1 MRVSSTFLHLQTS
14 YALQFSSA
22 SPLAKKKV
30 RVAALWGLVGPPSG
44 DGAPAVALDASS
56 RSSFWR
62 PRAPLASGPSSSSE
76 ITSLLINFYPFGTRI
91 FPFSKEKYTFLTKS
105 SDFGPKIP
113 LQNPLREPF
122 RRPLFGSFWPPVPPK
137 KALEPNTF
145 ALRSQKSASCTSGEQ
160 IFTFSRTCCAK
171 PSGGHTPQLRNTH
184 LFGLHRDDDDFGLI
198 WSLSF
203 GALVLWFCIPSV
215 LGPGMGSLE
224 PLFGPPRP
232 VFAPLKTP
240 SWPLDCVEE
249 GFCTSFFFLLAHS
262 NAYNI
267 VACSKKMR
275 IVPCFLKKGAAF
287 QNKSCKYLFFKS
299 LACPYLFLLQSR
311 VSVTFVFLNLENHKS

>member
-22 SPLAKKKV
+22 SPFAKKKV
-30 RVAALWGLVGPPSG
+30 RVPALWGLVCPPLAG
-44 DGAPAVALDASS
+44 AAPAVALDASS

-91 FPFSKEKYTFLTKS
+91 FSFSKEKYTFLTKS
-105 SDFGPKIP
+105 CDFGPKIT

-122 RRPLFGSFWPPVPPK
+122 RRPLFGSFWPPVLPK
-137 KALEPNTF
+137 NALESNTF
-145 ALRSQKSASCTSGEQ
+145 ALRIQKSASCTSREH

-171 PSGGHTPQLRNTH
+171 PSGGHTPQLGNTD
-184 LFGLHRDDDDFGLI
+184 LFGLHRHDDDFGLI
-198 WSLSF
+198 WSLPF
-203 GALVLWFCIPSV
+203 GDLVLWLCNPSV

-224 PLFGPPRP
+224 PLFGLPRP

-240 SWPLDCVEE
+240 SWPPDCVQE
-249 GFCTSFFFLLAHS
+249 GFCIS
-262 NAYNI
+262 
-267 VACSKKMR
+267 
-275 IVPCFLKKGAAF
+275 CFA
-287 QNKSCKYLFFKS
+287 S
-299 LACPYLFLLQSR
+299 
-311 VSVTFVFLNLENHKS
+311 

>member
-1 MRVSSTFLHLQTS
+1 MHLQTS

-91 FPFSKEKYTFLTKS
+91 FSFSKEKYTFLTKS

-122 RRPLFGSFWPPVPPK
+122 RRPLFGSFWPPVLPK
-137 KALEPNTF
+137 NALESNTF
-145 ALRSQKSASCTSGEQ
+145 ALRSQKSASCTSREQ

-198 WSLSF
+198 GTLSF

-215 LGPGMGSLE
+215 LGPGMGRLE

-232 VFAPLKTP
+232 VFAPPKAP
-240 SWPLDCVEE
+240 SWPPESVIE
-249 GFCTSFFFLLAHS
+249 GLRTSF
-262 NAYNI
+262 
-267 VACSKKMR
+267 
-275 IVPCFLKKGAAF
+275 
-287 QNKSCKYLFFKS
+287 
-299 LACPYLFLLQSR
+299 
-311 VSVTFVFLNLENHKS
+311 

>member
-44 DGAPAVALDASS
+44 DGAPGDALDASS
-56 RSSFWR
+56 RSSFCR

-122 RRPLFGSFWPPVPPK
+122 RRALFGSFWPPVPPK
-137 KALEPNTF
+137 NALESNTF
-145 ALRSQKSASCTSGEQ
+145 AFRSQKSASCISREH

-171 PSGGHTPQLRNTH
+171 PSGGHTPQLGNTDF
-184 LFGLHRDDDDFGLI
+184 FGLHRDDDDFGLI
-198 WSLSF
+198 WSRPF
-203 GALVLWFCIPSV
+203 GDWVLWLCNPSV
-215 LGPGMGSLE
+215 LGPGMGRLE
-224 PLFGPPRP
+224 AL
-232 VFAPLKTP
+232 FAP
-240 SWPLDCVEE
+240 PL
-249 GFCTSFFFLLAHS
+249 G
-262 NAYNI
+262 
-267 VACSKKMR
+267 
-275 IVPCFLKKGAAF
+275 
-287 QNKSCKYLFFKS
+287 
-299 LACPYLFLLQSR
+299 PYLLP
-311 VSVTFVFLNLENHKS
+311 

>member
-1 MRVSSTFLHLQTS
+1 MRVSLTFLHFKTS

-44 DGAPAVALDASS
+44 DGALAVALDASS
-56 RSSFWR
+56 RSSIWR
-62 PRAPLASGPSSSSE
+62 PWAPLASGPSSSSE

-122 RRPLFGSFWPPVPPK
+122 RRPLFGSFWPPVLPK
-137 KALEPNTF
+137 NALESNTF
-145 ALRSQKSASCTSGEQ
+145 ALRIQKSASCTSREH

-171 PSGGHTPQLRNTH
+171 PSGGHTPQLGNTH
-184 LFGLHRDDDDFGLI
+184 LFGLHRDDDDFGII

-203 GALVLWFCIPSV
+203 GALVLLFCIPSV
-215 LGPGMGSLE
+215 LDPGMARFDPPS
-224 PLFGPPRP
+224 GPSWP
-232 VFAPLKTP
+232 VFALSKTP
-240 SWPLDCVEE
+240 SWPPEPVQE
-249 GFCTSFFFLLAHS
+249 G
-262 NAYNI
+262 
-267 VACSKKMR
+267 
-275 IVPCFLKKGAAF
+275 
-287 QNKSCKYLFFKS
+287 
-299 LACPYLFLLQSR
+299 
-311 VSVTFVFLNLENHKS
+311 LETPF

>member
-1 MRVSSTFLHLQTS
+1 MPHLPVYALFKIVLWWQRGRHFCLFENCLLKNLLLVRVSSTFLHLQTS

-44 DGAPAVALDASS
+44 GGAPGVALDASS

-122 RRPLFGSFWPPVPPK
+122 RRPLFGSFWPPVLPK
-137 KALEPNTF
+137 NALESNSF
-145 ALRSQKSASCTSGEQ
+145 ALRRQKSASCTSGEQ

-198 WSLSF
+198 GTLSF
-203 GALVLWFCIPSV
+203 GALVLWFCFLSF
-215 LGPGMGSLE
+215 LGPGMGRLE

-232 VFAPLKTP
+232 VFAPPKAP
-240 SWPLDCVEE
+240 SWPPESVIE
-249 GFCTSFFFLLAHS
+249 GLRTSF
-262 NAYNI
+262 
-267 VACSKKMR
+267 
-275 IVPCFLKKGAAF
+275 
-287 QNKSCKYLFFKS
+287 
-299 LACPYLFLLQSR
+299 
-311 VSVTFVFLNLENHKS
+311 